1 MMANKIGEFCSEVY
15 VKYSLFLEESL
26 LDYRLADK
34 VLRLGK
40 AKIEAEDKRILM
52 VVKKLFSWIAEYRSS
67 QPEGTS
73 QINFEIEKQ
82 RTEQEHEANVKIL
95 AEIRLHMRQLDAKYS
110 QFTLRMQTRISEE
123 SVPEYNKM
131 RRLGMQIADEDEIR
145 AIEKRNDEIYGNK
158 RQSF

>member
-1 MMANKIGEFCSEVY
+1 MKSQNPEELFDFMMANKIGEFCSEVY

-95 AEIRLHMRQLDAKYS
+95 AEIRLHMR
-110 QFTLRMQTRISEE
+110 
-123 SVPEYNKM
+123 
-131 RRLGMQIADEDEIR
+131 
-145 AIEKRNDEIYGNK
+145 
-158 RQSF
+158 